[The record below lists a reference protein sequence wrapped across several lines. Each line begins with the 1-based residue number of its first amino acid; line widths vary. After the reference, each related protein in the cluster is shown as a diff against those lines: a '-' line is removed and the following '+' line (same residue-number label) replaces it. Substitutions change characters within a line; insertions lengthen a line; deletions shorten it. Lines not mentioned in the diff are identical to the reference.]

1 MSTQLSEATAR
12 PAAPARPGRS
22 STTAGTAALFRFALR
37 RDRLRLPVWVAA
49 GTAMVALQSVS
60 SQSFYDT
67 PGALAAYRASVGSNA
82 ATIALGGPP
91 VGLDTVAGAVAFEI
105 SATVMLIAALMAMFT
120 VTRHT
125 RADEEAG
132 RTELVRSAR
141 IGRHAPLLAAVLL
154 SALACAALAVAVGAA
169 ATATGLPAAGSFV
182 LGASFGACGLVFT
195 GITAVAVQVTG
206 HTRSVYGLVGGAF
219 AVFFVLRA
227 IGDIEGNWLVWTSPI
242 GWAQATHPYSGD
254 ELVPL
259 LLCLVAAVALT
270 VAGFA
275 LLDRRDLG
283 AGLTQPRP
291 GRPAATRSLR
301 SPLGLAVR
309 LQRGAFL
316 AWALGLALLGVV
328 YGALADS
335 VETLIAGNEQA
346 LAMFGDPDVGELVD
360 AYLSTTFSIT
370 ALLAAAYAVSAVL
383 RARSEEGE
391 QRAEPVL
398 ATATSRSAWL
408 GSHVAVALA
417 GSALAM
423 AASGVTTGVVRVLQT
438 GEAAALGRMVGAAVA
453 YVPAVWV
460 VAGLAVALFGL
471 LPRLA
476 TALAWA
482 AVGLFLVITMF
493 AGSFDWPGWVSDLSP
508 VGWVP
513 LMPLEP
519 WTAGPVL
526 ALTGIAVALLATG
539 FAGFRRRDLATG

>member
-1 MSTQLSEATAR
+1 MSTQLSEAPAR
-12 PAAPARPGRS
+12 PTAPDRPGRS
-22 STTAGTAALFRFALR
+22 STTTGTAALFRFALR
-37 RDRLRLPVWVAA
+37 RDRVRLTVWIAA

-60 SQSFYDT
+60 SQSFYDS

-82 ATIALGGPP
+82 ATIALAGPP

-132 RTELVRSAR
+132 RTELLRSAR
-141 IGRHAPLLAAVLL
+141 VGRHAPLLAAVLL
-154 SALACAALAVAVGAA
+154 AALACAALAVAVGLG
-169 ATATGLPAAGSFV
+169 ATATGLPATGSFV
-182 LGASFGACGLVFT
+182 LGASFGAAGQVFT

-206 HTRSVYGLVGGAF
+206 HTRSVYGLVGGLF

-227 IGDIEGNWLVWTSPI
+227 VGDIEGNWVVWTSPI
-242 GWAQATHPYSGD
+242 GWAQAAHPFSD
-254 ELVPL
+254 DAVLPL
-259 LLCLVAAVALT
+259 LLCLVVAVVL
-270 VAGFA
+270 VLGGFA

-291 GRPAATRSLR
+291 GRASATPWLR

-309 LQRGAFL
+309 LQRGALL
-316 AWALGLALLGVV
+316 AWVLGLALLGVV

-335 VETLIAGNEQA
+335 VETLIAGNEEA
-346 LAMFGDPDVGELVD
+346 LAVFGDPDVDDLVS

-370 ALLAAAYAVSAVL
+370 ALLAAAYAVSSVL
-383 RARSEEGE
+383 RARTEESD

-408 GSHVAVALA
+408 GSHVAVALV

-423 AASGVTTGVVRVLQT
+423 TASGVTTGVVRVLQT
-438 GEAAALGRMVGAAVA
+438 GEAAAFGRMVGAALA

-460 VAGLAVALFGL
+460 VAGIAVALFGL

-476 TALAWA
+476 AALSWA

-493 AGSFDWPGWVSDLSP
+493 AESFDWPGWVGDLSP
-508 VGWVP
+508 VSWVP

-519 WTAGPVL
+519 WTTGPVL
-526 ALTGIAVALLATG
+526 VLTALAGALLAAS

>member
-1 MSTQLSEATAR
+1 MSTQLSEAAAR
-12 PAAPARPGRS
+12 PAAPPRSGRS
-22 STTAGTAALFRFALR
+22 STTAGTGALLRFALR
-37 RDRLRLPVWVAA
+37 RDRVRLPVWIAA
-49 GTAMVALQSVS
+49 GASMVALQSVS
-60 SQSFYDT
+60 SQSFYDS

-132 RTELVRSAR
+132 RTELIRSAQV
-141 IGRHAPLLAAVLL
+141 GRHAPLLAAVLL
-154 SALACAALAVAVGAA
+154 SALACALFAVAVGVG
-169 ATATGLPAAGSFV
+169 ATVTGLPAAGSFV

-219 AVFFVLRA
+219 AVSFVLRA
-227 IGDIEGNWLVWTSPI
+227 IGDIQGNWVVWTSPI
-242 GWAQATHPYSGD
+242 GWAQATHPWSANA
-254 ELVPL
+254 LAPL
-259 LLCLVAAVALT
+259 LLCGAVAAGLT
-270 VAGFA
+270 LAGFA
-275 LLDRRDLG
+275 MLDRRDLG

-291 GRPAATRSLR
+291 GRAGAPRSLR

-316 AWALGLALLGVV
+316 AWALGLAALGLV
-328 YGALADS
+328 YGALAES
-335 VETLIAGNEQA
+335 VETLVAGNEQA
-346 LAMFGDPDVGELVD
+346 LEMFGNPDVGDLVD
-360 AYLSTTFSIT
+360 AYLGTTFSIT

-383 RARSEEGE
+383 RARSEESE
-391 QRAEPVL
+391 HRAEPVL
-398 ATATSRSAWL
+398 ATATSRAAWL

-423 AASGVTTGVVRVLQT
+423 AASGVTTGIVRVLQT
-438 GEAAALGRMVGAAVA
+438 GESAASGRMLAAAVA

-471 LPRLA
+471 LPRAA
-476 TALAWA
+476 TALAWT

-493 AGSFDWPGWVSDLSP
+493 AESFDWPGWVGDLSP
-508 VGWVP
+508 VAWVP

-526 ALTGIAVALLATG
+526 GLLAVAAALLGVG